1 MLDTLTGLR
10 DVVRKFMPGTAPL
23 SETAPHPDIFR
34 NGAETR
40 RVPKLKAGSS
50 VLTTR
55 IAVIGLGY
63 VGLPLAVELARHFAT
78 TGFDI
83 DAGRIAELRDG
94 HDRTREVE
102 PDDLRHGAL
111 ALTSDTAELP
121 GCRLYIVTV
130 PTPVDAR
137 NQPDLGAVL
146 AACRTVGTAL
156 RSSMRTEGAEKPIV
170 VFESTVYPGVTED
183 ICGPALEEASGL
195 VCGRDF
201 FLGYSPERINPG
213 DREHTI
219 SRITKVVAGQ
229 TEEVTERLAAVYGA
243 VTSAGVY
250 RAAGIRVAEAAKV
263 IENAQRDINIAF
275 INEVS
280 MIFGRLG
287 ISIHD
292 VLEASST
299 KWNFLNFRP
308 GMVGGHCI
316 GVDPFYLAHLAT
328 SIGHRPEVILAGRRI
343 NETMPGYI
351 ADQIAERVAADGPP
365 SVASRILVL
374 GLTFK
379 ENVPDLRNS
388 KVASLVNRLRD
399 HGYRVDIHDPLADPA
414 EAAEL
419 YGIALR
425 PTLDIAEPYDCVV
438 GAVPH
443 AEYSALTA
451 ESLARLIRPGALVA
465 DIKGMWRGLILPEVY
480 RRWVL

>member
-1 MLDTLTGLR
+1 MLDTTNVRPGRHVWNSAGTR
-10 DVVRKFMPGTAPL
+10 D
-23 SETAPHPDIFR
+23 I
-34 NGAETR
+34 
-40 RVPKLKAGSS
+40 PKPKAGSS
-50 VLTTR
+50 VRTTK

-63 VGLPLAVELARHFAT
+63 VGLPLAVELARHFPT

-83 DAGRIAELRDG
+83 DAGRIAELRGG
-94 HDRTREVE
+94 HDRTREVD
-102 PDDLRHGAL
+102 PDDLRGGSL
-111 ALTSDTAELP
+111 VLTSDVSGLAGHE
-121 GCRLYIVTV
+121 LYIVTV

-137 NQPDLGAVL
+137 NQPDLRAVL

-156 RSSMRTEGAEKPIV
+156 RDSWGESRPDGGLPAPVV

-183 ICGPALEEASGL
+183 ICGPALEESSGL

-219 SRITKVVAGQ
+219 SRITKVIAGQ

-243 VTSAGVY
+243 VTTAGVY
-250 RAAGIRVAEAAKV
+250 RATGIKVAEAAKV

-287 ISIHD
+287 ISIHE

-351 ADQIAERVAADGPP
+351 ADQIAERIAAAERPA
-365 SVASRILVL
+365 VASRILVL

-399 HGYRVDIHDPLADPA
+399 HGYRVDIHDPLADAA

-425 PTLDIAEPYDCVV
+425 PTLEAAEPYDCII

-443 AEYSALTA
+443 TAYCTLPASTLT
-451 ESLARLIRPGALVA
+451 RLVRPGGLVA
-465 DIKGMWRGLILPEVY
+465 DIKGMWRDLTLPDG
-480 RRWVL
+480 